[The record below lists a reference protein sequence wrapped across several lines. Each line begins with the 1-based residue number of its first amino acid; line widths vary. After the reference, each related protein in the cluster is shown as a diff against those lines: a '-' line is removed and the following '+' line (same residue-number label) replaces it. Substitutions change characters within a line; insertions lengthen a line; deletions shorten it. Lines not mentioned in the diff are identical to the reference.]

1 MKLQIHCWQQRP
13 TRSSLP
19 MSPSLTTLTTPAT
32 SSPSFFFND
41 TPTTEIYT
49 LSLHD
54 ALPIWLNLMAS
65 SGGETG
71 KLTELEDC
79 GVSLH
84 VHGLMDGQWLEHL
97 RFDCFQ
103 EEPHYHYV
111 GWRTKTNHVLHIDPV
126 ADGDALAWALE
137 RIRNRLP
144 QMLEHA
150 GAGDVEVDPRKIEA
164 IMPKV
169 TEAAHRARYHSDKG
183 AIQAAA
189 ENRAA

>member
-1 MKLQIHCWQQRP
+1 MADHI
-13 TRSSLP
+13 TRYDRMPIPAMESNTEYFDAGTIRIGVEYRV
-19 MSPSLTTLTTPAT
+19 LT
-32 SSPSFFFND
+32 
-41 TPTTEIYT
+41 
-49 LSLHD
+49 D
-54 ALPIWLNLMAS
+54 AVAAVARLNLMAS

-84 VHGLMDGQWLEHL
+84 VHGLQDGAYLEHL

-111 GWRTKTNHVLHIDPV
+111 GWRAKTNHVLHIDPV
-126 ADGDALAWALE
+126 ADGDPLAWALD

-144 QMLEHA
+144 QMLAHA
-150 GAGDVEVDPRKIEA
+150 GAGDVAVDPRKIEA

-169 TEAAHRARYHSDKG
+169 TEAAHRARYHSDKE
-183 AIQAAA
+183 AIRAAA
-189 ENRAA
+189 ENRNAA